1 MSTEATTAIYRYS
14 KSKGS
19 ARLVLLAMGDE
30 ANGEGLLTAYKRSH
44 GALSHKANIDR
55 SSVARAVKTLVDLG
69 ELRVLQQ
76 GNGRAS
82 TDYQILLPGLGVEG
96 TQDEYPAPAGCAPR
110 VGRVSTQGTQDDP
123 PIIPFSPG
131 STQSLPKVRIIRP
144 EGDKRSDSELLTAA
158 FEAFWKNY
166 PRKTAKADAR
176 KAWPVAVKLAGG
188 DLRRIVNGV
197 GRYARDPNLP
207 EQQFIPHPSKWLRD
221 GRWDDEPLPARNGGR
236 PTPTPPPDPLPISG
250 PVTIDPD
257 PDYDY
262 EAWMDEHDPKWRERE
277 ARGVLS

>member
-96 TQDEYPAPAGCAPR
+96 TQDEYPAPAGCVPR
-110 VGRVSTQGTQDDP
+110 VGRASTQGAQDDP
-123 PIIPFSPG
+123 PIIPFSPSPAPTSSDKG
-131 STQSLPKVRIIRP
+131 RKSSFPAIGEFHLTP
-144 EGDKRSDSELLTAA
+144 EMRAWAAKEVPGVDLAFQTRQFADHWRGKGEKRADWVATWRTWMRNAGKWSKPSPTPGRSPTTTYVQAPTAG
-158 FEAFWKNY
+158 
-166 PRKTAKADAR
+166 ADAVMS
-176 KAWPVAVKLAGG
+176 P
-188 DLRRIVNGV
+188 
-197 GRYARDPNLP
+197 
-207 EQQFIPHPSKWLRD
+207 
-221 GRWDDEPLPARNGGR
+221 DE
-236 PTPTPPPDPLPISG
+236 
-250 PVTIDPD
+250 
-257 PDYDY
+257 Y
-262 EAWMDEHDPKWRERE
+262 ELWMDELEAERAE
-277 ARGVLS
+277 QA